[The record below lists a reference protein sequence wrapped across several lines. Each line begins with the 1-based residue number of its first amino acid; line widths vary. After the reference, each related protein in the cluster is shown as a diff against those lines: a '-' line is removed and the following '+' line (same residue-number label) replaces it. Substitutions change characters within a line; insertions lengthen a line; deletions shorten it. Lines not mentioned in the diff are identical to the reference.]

1 MKRKTLQDRRP
12 SQAGFTL
19 IEILVVV
26 MIITL
31 LASIVAVNVLRKP
44 GEARIS
50 TAKMQIRQLQTAIQL
65 YRSEQGLQPSQEQ
78 GLEALVAKPTT
89 EPIPQRYPQEGYL
102 ESRRVPRDPWGNEY
116 IYVVPGRSG
125 EAFEIISYGSDGEP
139 EGEGEAADIS
149 SASL

>member
-102 ESRRVPRDPWGNEY
+102 ESRRVPKDPWGNEY

-125 EAFEIISYGSDGEP
+125 EEFEIISYGSDGEP

>member
-1 MKRKTLQDRRP
+1 MKRKTPQNRRP
-12 SQAGFTL
+12 AQAGFTL

-31 LASIVAVNVLRKP
+31 LSSIVAVNVLRKP
-44 GEARIS
+44 GEARVS
-50 TAKMQIRQLQTAIQL
+50 TTKMQIRQLQTALQL
-65 YRSEQGLQPSQEQ
+65 YRSEQGLIPSQEQ
-78 GLEALVAKPTT
+78 GLEALVAKPAMD
-89 EPIPQRYPQEGYL
+89 PIPQRYPEEGYL
-102 ESRRVPRDPWGNEY
+102 ESRRVPKDPWNNDY

>member
-1 MKRKTLQDRRP
+1 MKRNRPAAQRP
-12 SQAGFTL
+12 STSGFTL

-50 TAKMQIRQLQTAIQL
+50 TARMQIRQLQTAIQL
-65 YRSEQGLQPSQEQ
+65 YRSEQGLLPSQEQ
-78 GLEALVAKPTT
+78 GLEALVAQPST
-89 EPIPQRYPQEGYL
+89 EPIPQRYPAEGYL
-102 ESRRVPRDPWGNEY
+102 ESRRVPKDPWNNDY
-116 IYVVPGRSG
+116 IYIAPGRSG

-149 SASL
+149 SAAL

>member
-102 ESRRVPRDPWGNEY
+102 ESRRVPKDPWGNEY

>member
-89 EPIPQRYPQEGYL
+89 EPIPQRRAGKRRWNYGTARRSAPGTADVRFAYPV
-102 ESRRVPRDPWGNEY
+102 RK
-116 IYVVPGRSG
+116 PG
-125 EAFEIISYGSDGEP
+125 
-139 EGEGEAADIS
+139 
-149 SASL
+149 L

>member
-1 MKRKTLQDRRP
+1 
-12 SQAGFTL
+12 
-19 IEILVVV
+19 
-26 MIITL
+26 
-31 LASIVAVNVLRKP
+31 
-44 GEARIS
+44 
-50 TAKMQIRQLQTAIQL
+50 MQIRQLQTAIQL

-102 ESRRVPRDPWGNEY
+102 ESRRVPKDPWGNEY